1 MPYYWPSNLV
11 KGVKA
16 IRSGF
21 EALKGLPFQAKNA
34 QLLIRP
40 TATFTSFVVKYRLT
54 EKDAWTIVG
63 VVPAA
68 PYDDRI
74 NKDLKG
80 RLPHV
85 KEFQTWA
92 ESLKSSNAERMEVVH
107 DDASQGQ
114 VSPSQ

>member
-1 MPYYWPSNLV
+1 MPYYWPSSLV

-21 EALKGLPFQAKNA
+21 EAMKGLPFQAKNA

-40 TATFTSFVVKYRLT
+40 SATFTSLVVKYRLT
-54 EKDAWTIVG
+54 ANDAWTSVG
-63 VVPAA
+63 VVPAS

-80 RLPHV
+80 KLPHV

-92 ESLKSSNAERMEVVH
+92 ESLKTPHAEQMEVAH
-107 DDASQGQ
+107 EDAQQ
-114 VSPSQ
+114 DLASPPQ